1 MNQHQGN
8 IAESQDTTLTQILW
22 ALQQL
27 NRAHQAYALT
37 LPAELRRQIA
47 SVFSL
52 HYRWLLR
59 QRVNF
64 GFDISQQLYF
74 LHLPAITPEDNN

>member
-1 MNQHQGN
+1 MNHREN
-8 IAESQDTTLTQILW
+8 IAGPSGPTLSQILW

-27 NRAHQAYALT
+27 NRAHQAYALA

-47 SVFSL
+47 SVFST

-59 QRVNF
+59 EHVNF
-64 GFDISQQLYF
+64 GFDTSQQLYF
-74 LHLPAITPEDNN
+74 LHLPAITPEDNNS